1 MSKYI
6 TDELI
11 EERLKKRGL
20 SSYDGYGAEDED
32 ADYKKLCKHYD
43 FELIDEWHGR
53 ADYFIYT
60 ETTADGYEVWVT
72 TDNDRGNINVSEDV
86 HYYDNDL
93 SEVLQEQI
101 RYGGVVI
108 YVDDMDAYYV
118 NDALENMFEN
128 MIENIKNEIIVELE
142 DEGYEYEDAEA
153 VA

>member
-1 MSKYI
+1 M
-6 TDELI
+6 
-11 EERLKKRGL
+11 
-20 SSYDGYGAEDED
+20 
-32 ADYKKLCKHYD
+32 
-43 FELIDEWHGR
+43 
-53 ADYFIYT
+53 
-60 ETTADGYEVWVT
+60 
-72 TDNDRGNINVSEDV
+72 

-108 YVDDMDAYYV
+108 YVDDMEAYYV

-142 DEGYEYEDAEA
+142 DEGYEYEDTEA

>member
-20 SSYDGYGAEDED
+20 SSYEGYGAEDED
-32 ADYKKLCKHYD
+32 ADYKKLCEYYD
-43 FELIDEWHGR
+43 FELIDQWNGR

-60 ETTADGYEVWVT
+60 ETTADGYEVWIT
-72 TDNDRGNINVSEDV
+72 TDDDKGSVNVGENV

-93 SEVLQEQI
+93 SNELAEQI
-101 RYGGVVI
+101 RYGGVTI
-108 YVDDMDAYYV
+108 YVDDLEAYYV
-118 NDALENMFEN
+118 TDALEKMFDN
-128 MIENIKNEIIVELE
+128 MIESIKDDIIVELE
-142 DEGYEYEDAEA
+142 DEGYEHKDKQT